1 MYHHFLTS
9 FHSISTFIRF
19 ATLFVCFFKWM
30 YQIQPT
36 NVTQPF
42 CVWISFLFSTN
53 RIDEKKN
60 LEKISKMMMM
70 MMTFS
75 FLSPPLYMMKIFF
88 FFYLSWIRTL
98 TCSLSIIVVRWIYGI
113 TDNKNK
119 EFFFLLNLDIQNVR
133 HFKWQLQQQHAK
145 DFCLEDS

>member
-1 MYHHFLTS
+1 MLYNHKDSNFDDL
-9 FHSISTFIRF
+9 
-19 ATLFVCFFKWM
+19 VCFVFLNGCIKFSPQTL
-30 YQIQPT
+30 Y
-36 NVTQPF
+36 NPF
-42 CVWISFLFSTN
+42 VWISFLFSTN

-75 FLSPPLYMMKIFF
+75 FLSPPLYMIKIFF
-88 FFYLSWIRTL
+88 LFAMNSNLDMFLVYYRCVMDLW
-98 TCSLSIIVVRWIYGI
+98 I

>member
-19 ATLFVCFFKWM
+19 ATLFVCFFFELM

-75 FLSPPLYMMKIFF
+75 FLSPPLYMIKIFF
-88 FFYLSWIRTL
+88 LFAMNSNLDMFLVYYRCVMDLW
-98 TCSLSIIVVRWIYGI
+98 I